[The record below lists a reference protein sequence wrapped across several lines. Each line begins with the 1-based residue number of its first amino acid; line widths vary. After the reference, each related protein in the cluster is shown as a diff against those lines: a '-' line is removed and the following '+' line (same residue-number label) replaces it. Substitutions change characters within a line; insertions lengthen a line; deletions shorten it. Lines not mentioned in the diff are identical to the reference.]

1 MLFSI
6 QYNKNPY
13 LWVCLHTYRTF
24 LKPANT
30 KILAK
35 FKAFST
41 RVPAHDFREE
51 KGERKKKNYF
61 HIKDNLKL

>member
-6 QYNKNPY
+6 QYNKNPC
-13 LWVCLHTYRTF
+13 LWICLHTYRTF

-30 KILAK
+30 NILSK
-35 FKAFST
+35 LKSFST

-51 KGERKKKNYF
+51 KKRKEKKR
-61 HIKDNLKL
+61 KEKKLL